1 MPNSVEGCT
10 TNITTVED
18 VAEVIE
24 AQAQSD
30 NLVRADKE
38 AMYLAVIGSLG
49 AVIMLLI
56 CIIVCCAVR
65 IYRIRRRPTE
75 VYMYSCRHFLRL
87 SERGWQ
93 VLIFSANY

>member
-65 IYRIRRRPTE
+65 IYRIGRKPRE
-75 VYMYSCRHFLRL
+75 VYILMQTF
-87 SERGWQ
+87 SET
-93 VLIFSANY
+93 F

>member
-1 MPNSVEGCT
+1 M
-10 TNITTVED
+10 ED

-30 NLVRADKE
+30 NLVRGDKE

-49 AVIMLLI
+49 AVIILLI

-65 IYRIRRRPTE
+65 IHRIRRKPRE
-75 VYMYSCRHFLRL
+75 V
-87 SERGWQ
+87 
-93 VLIFSANY
+93 